1 MLMDFVLFFLFKAKT
16 NKQQKNQLA
25 IDEGLNL
32 VGLEEE

>member
-1 MLMDFVLFFLFKAKT
+1 LFCFSSLKQKQT